1 MKFLFSIK
9 SILICLLC
17 LFVLVNLVFFGMM
30 YTQKVKQSQ
39 KVTKTKEE
47 IYKERIEMLKT
58 NVDFNHTYYSKG
70 NKYIVYYGANKK
82 IKPY

>member
-17 LFVLVNLVFFGMM
+17 VFVVVNLVFFTMM
-30 YTQKVKQSQ
+30 YTQNAKNSKKEKKS
-39 KVTKTKEE
+39 KEE
-47 IYKERIEMLKT
+47 INKERLELLKN

-70 NKYIVYYGANKK
+70 NKYVVYYGANKK